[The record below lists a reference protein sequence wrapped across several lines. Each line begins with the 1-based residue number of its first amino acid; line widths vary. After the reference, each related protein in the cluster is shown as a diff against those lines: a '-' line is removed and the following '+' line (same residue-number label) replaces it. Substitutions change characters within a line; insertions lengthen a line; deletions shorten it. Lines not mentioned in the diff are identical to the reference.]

1 MMCRAVA
8 DASPVV
14 VRRTAHSRRR
24 EPVSAR
30 SPLLHRTML
39 GTVSVTGM
47 STGAVADVG
56 TQSGTPPVTGVDT
69 EDAVRPTGWVI
80 SAQAYVKQPETRQ
93 AGSSEATIQPCH
105 DGELLSQGAGTK
117 VWIRPTNTRGR
128 GVTSRIRPVV
138 SGEHSPIPAHQ
149 SATPGPRI
157 CRDPGH
163 GVAD

>member
-30 SPLLHRTML
+30 SPLLHRTVL

-47 STGAVADVG
+47 STGAFADVG

-105 DGELLSQGAGTK
+105 DGELLSQGGWHEGMDQADK
-117 VWIRPTNTRGR
+117 HAQQ

-138 SGEHSPIPAHQ
+138 SG
-149 SATPGPRI
+149 
-157 CRDPGH
+157 
-163 GVAD
+163 